1 VTIVA
6 AMSPQLIAQLS
17 TSCKKM
23 DSGTIGQ
30 LGAAVQSGQL
40 PWFVRDFRSALDGG
54 FTIEGWRAITQLD
67 IADGDKTKVEQQ
79 ARTVWTAVAPN
90 EPFPGMR
97 WS

>member
-1 VTIVA
+1 MA
-6 AMSPQLIAQLS
+6 AMSQRLIAQLS

-23 DSGTIGQ
+23 DSGTINQ
-30 LGAAVQSGQL
+30 LGDSVQSGQL
-40 PWFVRDFRSALDGG
+40 PWFVGEFRAALDGG

-67 IADGDKTKVEQQ
+67 IADGDKPLVEKH
-79 ARTVWTAVAPN
+79 ARTVWTSVAPN